1 MVLFSF
7 GLSDI
12 EIQAQNTKCMYIVRK
27 KLIKF
32 IQTIETGRKASLRD
46 EFCSLFHSTCK

>member
-1 MVLFSF
+1 M
-7 GLSDI
+7 
-12 EIQAQNTKCMYIVRK
+12 
-27 KLIKF
+27 KF